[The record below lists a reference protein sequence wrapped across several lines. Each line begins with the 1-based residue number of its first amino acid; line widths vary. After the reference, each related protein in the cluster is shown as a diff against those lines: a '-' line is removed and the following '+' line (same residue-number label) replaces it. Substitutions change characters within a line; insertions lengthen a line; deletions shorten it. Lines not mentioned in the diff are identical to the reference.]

1 MTQMSFNR
9 DWINKLWYINTVKYY
24 HAEWKKPD
32 YILYDKYSRKCKLI
46 FSGRKQIDGCLGEE
60 VRSEELKKDMEKKNQ
75 EGHGETFE
83 TNRDVHYLNV
93 VALWVYTY
101 VKMHIVHF

>member
-1 MTQMSFNR
+1 MG
-9 DWINKLWYINTVKYY
+9 
-24 HAEWKKPD
+24 KK
-32 YILYDKYSRKCKLI
+32 K
-46 FSGRKQIDGCLGEE
+46 
-60 VRSEELKKDMEKKNQ
+60 